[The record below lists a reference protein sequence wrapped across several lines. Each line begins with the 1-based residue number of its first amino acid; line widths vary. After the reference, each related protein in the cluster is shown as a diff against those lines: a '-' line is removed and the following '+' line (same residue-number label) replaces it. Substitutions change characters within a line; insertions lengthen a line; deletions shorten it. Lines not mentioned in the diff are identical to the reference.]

1 MLALGL
7 SKNRCTFCIG
17 AVRNIRASSIFFAR
31 LFVSLWLRQEDTFTR
46 CEKYSSKL
54 DISRSFI
61 RIFALSNSSMRMKMT
76 IRYIVT
82 LAIALV
88 GLLSQ
93 QATAQELEAKVVV
106 NHSKIQG
113 TNNAVFTTLQEA
125 ITEFLN
131 SRKWSNAQYATREKI
146 ACSFNLI
153 VNEYSDD
160 GRFACNLMV
169 QASRPVYNA
178 SYNTTVFNFND
189 NAVDFNYIEHDKL
202 EFSDEII
209 DNNLTAVLA
218 YYAYLIIGL
227 DMDTFAPKGGTDV
240 LNKAENVVNNA
251 QMIGEDGWKAFGDS
265 KNRHALVND
274 YMNGAM
280 DPYRQLLYD
289 YHRKGLDEMAQNA
302 ERGRSNITTSLA
314 LLEKCKQDKPMSV
327 LPQLFTEIKKDEL
340 INVYSKGT
348 SKEKEEVNRILCLVN
363 PSLTTDWDKIMDN

>member
-1 MLALGL
+1 MMKRVALYFTALFITCMVL
-7 SKNRCTFCIG
+7 SPAQKVI
-17 AVRNIRASSIFFAR
+17 
-31 LFVSLWLRQEDTFTR
+31 
-46 CEKYSSKL
+46 
-54 DISRSFI
+54 
-61 RIFALSNSSMRMKMT
+61 
-76 IRYIVT
+76 
-82 LAIALV
+82 
-88 GLLSQ
+88 
-93 QATAQELEAKVVV
+93 AQELEAKVVV
-106 NHSKIQG
+106 NYSKIQG
-113 TNNAVFTTLQEA
+113 TNTSVFTTLQDA
-125 ITEFLN
+125 MTEFLN
-131 SRKWSNAQYATREKI
+131 TRKWSNAQYTTREKI

-160 GRFACNLMV
+160 GRFGCNLMV
-169 QASRPVYNA
+169 QANRPVYNA

-202 EFSDEII
+202 EFSDDIV

-227 DMDTFAPKGGTDV
+227 DMDTFAPKGGTDI

-251 QMIGEDGWKAFGDS
+251 QMLGEDGWKAFGDS
-265 KNRHALVND
+265 KNRHALIND

-280 DPYRQLLYD
+280 EPYRQLLYD

-302 ERGRSNITTSLA
+302 ERGRSNITTSLP
-314 LLEKCKQDKPMSV
+314 LLEKAKQDKPMSI

-363 PSLTTDWDKIMDN
+363 PSLTSDWDKIKE

>member
-1 MLALGL
+1 MKKAIQHIATLVIVIL
-7 SKNRCTFCIG
+7 SVF
-17 AVRNIRASSIFFAR
+17 
-31 LFVSLWLRQEDTFTR
+31 
-46 CEKYSSKL
+46 
-54 DISRSFI
+54 
-61 RIFALSNSSMRMKMT
+61 
-76 IRYIVT
+76 
-82 LAIALV
+82 
-88 GLLSQ
+88 SQ
-93 QATAQELEAKVVV
+93 RVTAQELEAKVVV

-113 TNNAVFTTLQEA
+113 TNTSVFTTLQEA
-125 ITEFLN
+125 MTEFLN
-131 SRKWSNAQYATREKI
+131 TRKWSNAQYTTREKI
-146 ACSFNLI
+146 VCSFNLI

-160 GRFACNLMV
+160 GRFGCSLMV
-169 QASRPVYNA
+169 QANRPVYNA

-202 EFSDEII
+202 EFSDDIV
-209 DNNLTAVLA
+209 DNNFTAVLA

-251 QMIGEDGWKAFGDS
+251 QMLGEDGWKAFGDS
-265 KNRHALVND
+265 KNRHALIND

-280 DPYRQLLYD
+280 EPYRQLFYD

-302 ERGRSNITTSLA
+302 ERGRSNITTSLT
-314 LLEKCKQDKPMSV
+314 LLEKAKQDKPMSV

-363 PSLTTDWDKIMDN
+363 PSLTSDWDKIKE

>member
-1 MLALGL
+1 M
-7 SKNRCTFCIG
+7 
-17 AVRNIRASSIFFAR
+17 
-31 LFVSLWLRQEDTFTR
+31 
-46 CEKYSSKL
+46 
-54 DISRSFI
+54 
-61 RIFALSNSSMRMKMT
+61 
-76 IRYIVT
+76 
-82 LAIALV
+82 
-88 GLLSQ
+88 
-93 QATAQELEAKVVV
+93 
-106 NHSKIQG
+106 
-113 TNNAVFTTLQEA
+113 
-125 ITEFLN
+125 TEFLN
-131 SRKWSNAQYATREKI
+131 TRKWSNAQYTTREKI

-160 GRFACNLMV
+160 GRFGCNLMV
-169 QASRPVYNA
+169 QANRPVYNA

-202 EFSDEII
+202 EFSDDIV

-227 DMDTFAPKGGTDV
+227 DMDTFAPKGGTDI

-251 QMIGEDGWKAFGDS
+251 QMLGEDGWKAFGDS
-265 KNRHALVND
+265 KNRHALIND

-280 DPYRQLLYD
+280 EPYRQLLYD

-302 ERGRSNITTSLA
+302 ERGRSNITTSLP
-314 LLEKCKQDKPMSV
+314 LLEKAKQDKPMSI

-363 PSLTTDWDKIMDN
+363 PSLTSDWDKIKE

>member
-1 MLALGL
+1 M
-7 SKNRCTFCIG
+7 KK
-17 AVRNIRASSIFFAR
+17 AVRHIATLVI
-31 LFVSLWLRQEDTFTR
+31 V
-46 CEKYSSKL
+46 
-54 DISRSFI
+54 I
-61 RIFALSNSSMRMKMT
+61 LS
-76 IRYIVT
+76 VF
-82 LAIALV
+82 
-88 GLLSQ
+88 SQ
-93 QATAQELEAKVVV
+93 RVTAQELEAKVVV

-113 TNNAVFTTLQEA
+113 TNTSVFTTLQEA
-125 ITEFLN
+125 MTEFIN
-131 SRKWSNAQYATREKI
+131 TRKWSNAQYTTREKI
-146 ACSFNLI
+146 VCSFNLI

-160 GRFACNLMV
+160 GRFGCSLMV
-169 QASRPVYNA
+169 QANRPVYNA

-202 EFSDEII
+202 EFSDDIV

-227 DMDTFAPKGGTDV
+227 DMDTFAPKGGTYV

-251 QMIGEDGWKAFGDS
+251 QMLGEDGWKAFGDS
-265 KNRHALVND
+265 KNRHALIND

-280 DPYRQLLYD
+280 EPYRQLFYD

-302 ERGRSNITTSLA
+302 ERGRSNITTSLT
-314 LLEKCKQDKPMSV
+314 LLEKAKQDKPMSV

-363 PSLTTDWDKIMDN
+363 PSLTSDWDKIKE

>member
-1 MLALGL
+1 MVL
-7 SKNRCTFCIG
+7 SPI
-17 AVRNIRASSIFFAR
+17 
-31 LFVSLWLRQEDTFTR
+31 QE
-46 CEKYSSKL
+46 
-54 DISRSFI
+54 
-61 RIFALSNSSMRMKMT
+61 
-76 IRYIVT
+76 V
-82 LAIALV
+82 
-88 GLLSQ
+88 
-93 QATAQELEAKVVV
+93 TAQELEAKVVV
-106 NHSKIQG
+106 NYSKIQG
-113 TNNAVFTTLQEA
+113 TNTSVFTTLQDA
-125 ITEFLN
+125 MTEFLN
-131 SRKWSNAQYATREKI
+131 TRKWSNAQYTTREKI

-160 GRFACNLMV
+160 GRFGCNLMV
-169 QASRPVYNA
+169 QANRPVYNA

-202 EFSDEII
+202 EFSDDIV

-227 DMDTFAPKGGTDV
+227 DMDTFAPKGGTDI

-251 QMIGEDGWKAFGDS
+251 QMLDEDGWKAFGDS
-265 KNRHALVND
+265 KNRHALIND

-280 DPYRQLLYD
+280 EPYRQLLYD

-302 ERGRSNITTSLA
+302 ERGRSNITTSLP
-314 LLEKCKQDKPMSV
+314 LLEKAKQDKPMSI

-363 PSLTTDWDKIMDN
+363 PSLTSDWDKIKE